1 MKKEVKTFISKIK
14 KSNYVFADKREIATK
29 LAYYAY
35 KKQNNKLSKD
45 DEYNLINITSKD
57 SYLQEAYD
65 AIAYSYNIS
74 KKDFKELNLR
84 IVEEF
89 INGHSINSEVYDLV
103 IKILELKGSD
113 YLAQINAIDS
123 TFILKGSLKANDDIN
138 KLSSLCIP
146 DMD

>member
-103 IKILELKGSD
+103 R
-113 YLAQINAIDS
+113 A
-123 TFILKGSLKANDDIN
+123 
-138 KLSSLCIP
+138 
-146 DMD
+146 